1 MLHEHPLGWTRN
13 AGSKESG
20 DRTAGKTKAG
30 ALKQQSGDSFPY
42 GAKYGTGQGY
52 QAQEVPAE
60 STDTFIAGSAPAS
73 AIAQAR
79 DAAEA
84 DILDN

>member
-1 MLHEHPLGWTRN
+1 MCCTSTLLGGLVMLEVRN
-13 AGSKESG
+13 QE
-20 DRTAGKTKAG
+20 TKTKAG